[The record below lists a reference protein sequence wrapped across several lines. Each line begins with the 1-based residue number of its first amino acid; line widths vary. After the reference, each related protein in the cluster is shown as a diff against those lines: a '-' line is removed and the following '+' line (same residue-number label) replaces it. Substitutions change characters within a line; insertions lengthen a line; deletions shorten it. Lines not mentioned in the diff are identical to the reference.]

1 MFQRWEEF
9 LVLFE
14 SVDKTF
20 YMSKSHPKS
29 FNTSAIS
36 KEYQKVMDMKTSFI
50 KSIIK
55 EVREFCTNNKD
66 IYNIII
72 EEFKKLINVVNT
84 NVI

>member
-20 YMSKSHPKS
+20 YMAKSHPKS

-55 EVREFCTNNKD
+55 EVSEFCTNNKD